1 MMVWSLMKL
10 DHMFFL
16 WWCGCWFG
24 WRWLCFRF
32 LEQVIVI
39 WVVVMLSLLHVVLRR
54 HGRWW
59 HRSKVK
65 VRCNIVYRWHM
76 MFITKH
82 MVMISKALDAMGVR
96 EIPSLMLQVFN
107 VGV

>member
-1 MMVWSLMKL
+1 
-10 DHMFFL
+10 
-16 WWCGCWFG
+16 
-24 WRWLCFRF
+24 
-32 LEQVIVI
+32 
-39 WVVVMLSLLHVVLRR
+39 MLSLLHVVLRR

-82 MVMISKALDAMGVR
+82 MVTVSKALDAMGVR
-96 EIPSLMLQVFN
+96 EVPSLMLQVFN